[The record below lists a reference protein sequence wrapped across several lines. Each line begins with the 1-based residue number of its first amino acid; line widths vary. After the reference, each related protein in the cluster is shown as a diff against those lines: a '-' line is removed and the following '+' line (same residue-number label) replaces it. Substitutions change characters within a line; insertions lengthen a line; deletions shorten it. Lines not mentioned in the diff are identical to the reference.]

1 MTKRS
6 PKGTPRPTLLL
17 DGDIIVYKTCA
28 AAETLADWGDSMSLT
43 VDLASVRKSIE
54 AAVEGLRKDTNT
66 DRVLFV
72 LNGSGNFRTKLF
84 PMYKSNRAMMRRP
97 LALAS
102 IREWAMDASRP
113 WQSASYDGIETDDTL
128 GILATRLGPGKHV
141 LASADKDFLTVPC
154 TLYQHGELIEVSQA
168 DADRRHLV
176 QTMTGD
182 TADGYPGCPGMG
194 PTKAEKLLDGL
205 TGRAAWEAVV
215 GAFAKKG
222 LTEDHAL
229 TQARLAFI
237 LRSSHWDGEAKKPVL
252 WEAPTYA

>member
-1 MTKRS
+1 MTKRPPKGS
-6 PKGTPRPTLLL
+6 PKPTLLL

-28 AAETLADWGDSMSLT
+28 AAESLADWDDSITLS
-43 VDLASVRKSIE
+43 VDLKSVRETIE

-97 LALAS
+97 LALAK
-102 IREWAMDASRP
+102 IREWAMEPSRP

-141 LASADKDFLTVPC
+141 LASSDKDFLTVPC
-154 TLYQHGELIEVSQA
+154 TLYREGTITEVSQA

-176 QTMTGD
+176 QTLTGD

-205 TGRAAWEAVV
+205 SGREAWEAVV

-222 LTEDHAL
+222 LTEDYAL

-252 WEAPTYA
+252 WEAPE

>member
-1 MTKRS
+1 MTKKTPKGS
-6 PKGTPRPTLLL
+6 PKPTLLL
-17 DGDIIVYKTCA
+17 DGDIIVYRTCA

-43 VDLASVRKSIE
+43 VDLKGIRDKIT
-54 AAVEGLRKDTNT
+54 AAVEGLREDTKT

-97 LALAS
+97 LALAV
-102 IREWAMDASRP
+102 IREWAMEATRP

-141 LASADKDFLTVPC
+141 LASSDKDFLTVPC
-154 TLYQHGELIEVSQA
+154 TLYRDGTMTEVSQA

-176 QTMTGD
+176 QTLTGD

-194 PTKAEKLLDGL
+194 DVKAQKLLDGL
-205 TGRAAWEAVV
+205 AGREAWAAVV
-215 GAFAKKG
+215 SAFLSKG
-222 LTEDHAL
+222 LTEEHAL

-237 LRSSHWDGEAKKPVL
+237 LRASHWDGEAKKPVL
-252 WEAPTYA
+252 WEAPV